1 MVVMTIGGWYK
12 WLVVIVMTGGHV
24 VMTGGHVVVTK
35 RLVAMV
41 VAFQLPGGHDSTY
54 SEAGGQL
61 IT

>member
-1 MVVMTIGGWYK
+1 MVGGHDYRR
-12 WLVVIVMTGGHV
+12 WLVVI

-41 VAFQLPGGHDSTY
+41 AAFQLPGGHDSTY